1 MAWVRDRARAVAG
14 TGVTDRLLDVATA
27 AGVAVLVSVGFVTS
41 YATLSS
47 LAVHRGQFPQW
58 LAPAVPLAF
67 DVGIIT
73 MSLKV
78 CRLAREGRSAVLL
91 RLLIAALCVCTVVAN
106 AAAGVDWVARVLH
119 AVPPAMFV
127 VCFESVVVSVRRHAL
142 QRMGLTPAPLPRVR
156 GVRWLLAPWGTWVR
170 WRAMVLADADMPRV
184 DRQRPGEPVGRGSAA
199 VAATLGPP
207 RSSEP
212 ADGGA
217 AVRWAR
223 SGSAVRSVRVS
234 QTGPLTLPAEGRV
247 EPPDHRFAAAVELLG
262 RLPQLSAPALA
273 TELRAGGY
281 ALSDRTARR
290 VRARALAQLGRS
302 AARS

>member
-1 MAWVRDRARAVAG
+1 
-14 TGVTDRLLDVATA
+14 
-27 AGVAVLVSVGFVTS
+27 
-41 YATLSS
+41 
-47 LAVHRGQFPQW
+47 
-58 LAPAVPLAF
+58 LAF

-106 AAAGVDWVARVLH
+106 AAAGVDWAARVLH

-184 DRQRPGEPVGRGSAA
+184 DRQRSGDAAGRGRAAVAVA
-199 VAATLGPP
+199 VAATLGPA

-212 ADGGA
+212 ADGAA

-223 SGSAVRSVRVS
+223 SGSAVRSGRDS
-234 QTGPLTLPAEGRV
+234 QTDPLTLPTDGGV
-247 EPPDHRFAAAVELLG
+247 ERRDHRFAVAVELLG
-262 RLPQLSAPALA
+262 RLPHLSAPALA

-290 VRARALAQLGRS
+290 VRARALAQIGRS
-302 AARS
+302 AVRS